1 LQAQTLQIR
10 CPVSDGSFF
19 SAPYGEFDDVPTP
32 GGSPMLED
40 VPEVEPGV
48 VPEDCVPEDCVPED

>member
-48 VPEDCVPEDCVPED
+48 VPEDCVPED